1 MKTVVAGGGGFIGS
15 NLCRRL
21 LHEGRQVVCIDNF
34 VTGRHSN
41 IDSLQDYPA
50 FELIE
55 ADIIEGDLP
64 DLGPLDEVYNLASP
78 ASPPGYQQKAL
89 QTLRVNSEGTRHLL
103 DLAARGGARFVYAST
118 DLPPVFIP
126 LGELVFHP

>member
-78 ASPPGYQQKAL
+78 ASPSILSRDGLDWAL
-89 QTLRVNSEGTRHLL
+89 LSSSLYV
-103 DLAARGGARFVYAST
+103 GARQQDDTS
-118 DLPPVFIP
+118 
-126 LGELVFHP
+126 

>member
-21 LHEGRQVVCIDNF
+21 LQEGRQVVCIDNF

-41 IDSLQDYPA
+41 VDGLQDYPT

-55 ADIIEGDLP
+55 ADIIEADLP
-64 DLGPLDEVYNLASP
+64 DLGPLDEVYHLASP
-78 ASPPGYQQKAL
+78 ASPPGYKQKAL
-89 QTLRVNSEGTRHLL
+89 ETLRVNSEGTRHLL
-103 DLAARGGARFVYAST
+103 DLAARGGAR
-118 DLPPVFIP
+118 
-126 LGELVFHP
+126 